1 MRLRHQYLIFV
12 LILHGLFFLISLQL
26 LPDQPGFFLLIES
39 LILISLGFSVKLFR
53 SFIAP
58 IDLITNGIEAIKSR
72 DFNTTLVE
80 VGQSE
85 MDQLILVYN
94 QMINEL
100 REERVKQKEQ
110 QFFLDKLV
118 EASPAGI
125 IILGLDGNILTLNPF
140 AARLLN
146 VATEEAMGNRLAA
159 LGDDIAGDLAKLI
172 PGETVTISQAGQRF
186 FKCQKSHFLDQG
198 FQRHF
203 VLIEELT
210 EELIK
215 REKQTYGKIIRFM
228 SHEIRNSIGAINSI
242 LNSVLNYGNQLDHSD
257 ADDFKNAV
265 EVAITRNDH
274 LNQFMQNYAQ
284 IVRLPSPALDYYDL
298 HEILRDI
305 ETLFFPDSQKLNI
318 EWMWRLADQDE
329 FKCKFDK
336 QQMEQVLINII
347 KNAIEAIGENGSLQ
361 IITES
366 KPKRVLLVRDTGAG
380 FTDAERG
387 QLFTPFFST
396 KKDGQG
402 VGLIMIRDIL
412 MNHGFHFSLSRLP
425 EDLTEFRIEF

>member
-1 MRLRHQYLIFV
+1 MRLRLQYLIFV
-12 LILHGLFFLISLQL
+12 LILHGLFFLVSLQL
-26 LPDQPGFFLLIES
+26 LPDKPGFFLLIEC
-39 LILISLGFSVKLFR
+39 LILVSLGFSAKLFR

-80 VGQSE
+80 VGQGE
-85 MDQLILVYN
+85 MDQLIIVYN

-100 REERVKQKEQ
+100 RGERVKQQEQ

-125 IILGLDGNILTLNPF
+125 IILSLDGNILSLNPF
-140 AARLLN
+140 VARLLE
-146 VATEEAMGNRLAA
+146 VDRDQARGQRLAEM
-159 LGDDIAGDLAKLI
+159 GQGIASKLAKLL
-172 PGETVTISQAGQRF
+172 PGETVTLSQEGRRF

-203 VLIEELT
+203 ILIEELT

-242 LNSVLNYGNQLDHSD
+242 LNSVLNYGNQLDQND
-257 ADDFKNAV
+257 AEDFKGAV
-265 EVAITRNDH
+265 DVAITRNNH

-284 IVRLPSPALDYYDL
+284 IVRLPPPALDYYDL
-298 HEILRDI
+298 HELLKGI
-305 ETLFFPDSQKLNI
+305 EVLFFQDCQKLNI
-318 EWMWRLADQDE
+318 EWKWQLATQDE
-329 FKCKFDK
+329 FTCNFDK
-336 QQMEQVLINII
+336 QQLEQALINII
-347 KNAIEAIGENGSLQ
+347 KNAMEAIGENGRLQ
-361 IITES
+361 IITEAM
-366 KPKRVLLVRDTGAG
+366 PKRVLLVRDTGAG
-380 FTDAERG
+380 FNEEERG

-412 MNHGFHFSLSRLP
+412 MNHGFNFSLTRLP
-425 EDLTEFRIEF
+425 DNLTEFRIEF